1 VGAFA
6 VVLAPWSIRNALTFD
21 APVLISANA
30 DGLWAGA
37 NCAPTYYGPIVGSWD
52 FPCYGR
58 RPAGDESEQSRE
70 YRRRGVAYMRAHLGR
85 VPVVLLARAGRVWDV
100 YRPDQNRVFA
110 ASEGR
115 PARSERLGVWLYWLL
130 VPAAAVGAWRL
141 RGRGR
146 VLAILLAP
154 AAMVTL
160 TALLSYGATRFRFAA
175 EPSIVVLA
183 AVAADA
189 LLHRRW
195 ARPAR

>member
-1 VGAFA
+1 VAAFA
-6 VVLAPWSIRNALTFD
+6 LALAPWSIRNALTFD

-37 NCAPTYYGPIVGSWD
+37 NCKPTYYGPIVGLWD

-70 YRRRGVAYMRAHLGR
+70 YRRRGIAYMRAHASR
-85 VPVVLLARAGRVWDV
+85 VPVVLAARVGRVWDV

-130 VPAAAVGAWRL
+130 VPVAAVGAWRL
-141 RGRGR
+141 RARGR
-146 VLAILLAP
+146 VLAILLVP

-189 LLHRRW
+189 LLRRRGRA
-195 ARPAR
+195 AR